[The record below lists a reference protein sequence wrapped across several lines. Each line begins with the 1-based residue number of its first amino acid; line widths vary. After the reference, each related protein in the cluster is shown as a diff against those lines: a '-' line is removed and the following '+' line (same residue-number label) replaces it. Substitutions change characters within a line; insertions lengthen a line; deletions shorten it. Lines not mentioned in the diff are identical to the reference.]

1 MLPPFG
7 WEAAVS
13 RWQFAP
19 VVTASVV
26 IAAGLYLWGARRVAR
41 RHPARPWPLWRTGM
55 FLAGLAVVVVAT
67 QSGIGAYDEVLF
79 WDHMV
84 QHLMLIMIAPP
95 LLIVGQPVTL
105 LLHASRNPLHSWA
118 KRVVRSRAVSF
129 LTWPVLGFA
138 GYAAAIVAAHL
149 TELANLVETNETL
162 HNAEHVAFLLI
173 GYLFFLP
180 ILGHEPIRWR
190 LSYPV
195 RFVILVVVMPVDTF
209 TGLVLGYGNAGTP
222 GVATGLRPAWA
233 PGLVQDLHWGGA
245 IMWVGGDAIMFGL
258 MMLVFGA
265 WSRDGRPAAT
275 RMGWLESARRTS
287 MASLVA
293 AHPATRGTG
302 PAGDQPTGD
311 RLGSQQPASQQQGS
325 QQQAAGDL
333 AAGGDW
339 SARGGIDDDEHL
351 AAYNAFLARLN
362 ESGPGRGR

>member
-19 VVTASVV
+19 VVTGFVV
-26 IAAGLYLWGARRVAR
+26 IAAGLYLCGARRVTK
-41 RHPARPWPLWRTGM
+41 RHPARPWPPWRTAM
-55 FLAGLAVVVVAT
+55 FLGGLAVVVVAT
-67 QSGIGAYDEVLF
+67 QSGIGAYDDVLF

-84 QHLMLIMIAPP
+84 QHLMLIMVAPP
-95 LLIVGQPVTL
+95 LLIAGQPVTL
-105 LLHASRNPLHSWA
+105 LLHASRNPLHTWA
-118 KRVVRSRAVSF
+118 KRVVRSRVVSF
-129 LTWPVLGFA
+129 LTWPVLGFVA
-138 GYAAAIVAAHL
+138 YSAAIAAAHL
-149 TELANLVETNETL
+149 TDLANLVATNESV
-162 HNAEHVAFLLI
+162 HNAEHAAFLLV

-195 RFVILVVVMPVDTF
+195 RFVILVLVMPVDTF

-222 GVATGLRPAWA
+222 GIPPGPRPVWA

-258 MMLVFGA
+258 MMLVFLV
-265 WSRDGRPAAT
+265 WSRDERPAASG
-275 RMGWLESARRTS
+275 RGWLETARKAS

-293 AHPATRGTG
+293 AHPAASAPGPG
-302 PAGDQPTGD
+302 GQPAGD
-311 RLGSQQPASQQQGS
+311 PAGHDP
-325 QQQAAGDL
+325 AAGDL

-339 SARGGIDDDEHL
+339 SGPGGIDDDEHL

-362 ESGPGRGR
+362 ESGPGGRR